1 MPTRRAVAT
10 AGATL
15 VLVSSLALATVPALR
30 VAGVAPASQAKP
42 GDAQKR
48 KKPAAARLAEP
59 FPDAAKLLE
68 RRKDAEARRLFQE
81 AEPIAFTLS
90 ADFKAVNRDRDY
102 ASTRAF
108 PAVLTLMGQEGAVP
122 AVRLQVNL
130 RTRGAIRRRAD
141 VCAFAPLSI
150 EFVKQGVKRT
160 VFDGQSKLK
169 LLAHCNEGP
178 TSDELVL
185 LEYLAYR
192 LYNLTT
198 PRSFRVRLAH
208 ATYVDSKNGR
218 TLSTHNAVFIE
229 DEDDVA
235 RRMDGRAVEMP
246 GLLFKDFDQESL
258 TRMAIFQYMIG
269 NPDYSISGMHNV
281 RLVQTSTNVFHP
293 ITWDFDVT
301 GLVDPQYALRDERV
315 RKEIAAVSRVRK
327 YLGPCRTADEF
338 EPTLA
343 AFRAKQAEMLALI
356 DSIPGLG
363 DAKRRKA
370 AEYLGEFFTIIS
382 RQDLVKRDLVD
393 PCHDR
398 PVL

>member
-1 MPTRRAVAT
+1 MPARRAVAT

-30 VAGVAPASQAKP
+30 AARVAPASQAKP
-42 GDAQKR
+42 GAAQKQ
-48 KKPAAARLAEP
+48 KKPAAAKLAEP
-59 FPDAAKLLE
+59 FPDAAKLVE

-81 AEPIAFTLS
+81 AEPIAFTLA

-108 PAVLTLMGQEGAVP
+108 PAVLTVMGQEGAVP
-122 AVRLQVNL
+122 TVRLPVNL

-160 VFDGQSKLK
+160 MFDGQSTLK

-178 TSDELVL
+178 ASDELVL

-192 LYNLTT
+192 LYNLMT

-208 ATYVDSKNGR
+208 ATYVDSKSGR

-229 DEDDVA
+229 DDDDVA

-246 GLLFKDFDQESL
+246 GLLFKDFDPESL
-258 TRMAIFQYMIG
+258 TLMAIFQYMIG

-281 RLVQTSTNVFHP
+281 RLVQTSANVFHP

-315 RKEIAAVSRVRK
+315 RKEIAAVRARK
-327 YLGPCRTADEF
+327 YLGPCRTAEEF

-343 AFRAKQAEMLALI
+343 AFRAKQVEMLALV
-356 DSIPGLG
+356 DSLPGLG
-363 DAKRRKA
+363 DARRRKA
-370 AEYLGEFFTIIS
+370 AEYLGEFFTVIS
-382 RQDLVKRDLVD
+382 RQDLVKRDLID